1 MKLIIIIYP
10 IFRNAEEMTHSEE
23 DTATMSTKMSSETA
37 EGAPVSPSGSSDA
50 NHNLNKPL
58 LTSCSSMATT
68 LVKAI
73 REDVVASDFLSARR
87 PSPTTLLPPLRVT
100 ARVDRPEDDV
110 EERQVAATEMEE
122 VEDEEDAMDE
132 EDDEEDQTSSRET
145 RLRDNDNMNKYLHR
159 LTHTLIPLEK

>member
-1 MKLIIIIYP
+1 MSATKRSTCLFGSWQFNLKLIIIIYP

-87 PSPTTLLPPLRVT
+87 PSPTTLL
-100 ARVDRPEDDV
+100 
-110 EERQVAATEMEE
+110 AAAEMEE

-132 EDDEEDQTSSRET
+132 EDDEEEQTSSRET